1 MNYTLLRRL
10 AWAAGG
16 LALLLA
22 LVTLTRSPLV
32 WRDEAPFAAIAYS
45 LSQGGS
51 GTPTLLAE
59 DPRFPITTF
68 FYGPTFFYLG
78 ALLFKAFGL
87 SVFAFR
93 LLSLGGGVLLALAAV
108 SLVRVTGG
116 SWNWAAACWA
126 LVLLSPELGSTLT
139 SGRMDTLA
147 VAGELGGLALLL
159 KGLRAE
165 KGGLSWAFTVLAGLV
180 WAATVLTTPRTL
192 QFFVCLALA
201 APLWVRGGA
210 WRRFA
215 PRLALAGALTA
226 AALCVWLWSQGETPQ
241 SWLAYLGYIA
251 RYNKHNNVLG
261 GFWQLR
267 PTPLWALTPP
277 LCVVL
282 LAFWR
287 FRGGRFGA
295 ERNPGLAWAA
305 LALFGQG
312 ALTFITTIRPE
323 SYPLYW
329 GLPLLAATLAVMA
342 AGRQEVKRPL
352 ALALALAACLFGGL
366 RVVKLFEVAASWQA
380 RNPQL
385 LEDFARQHI
394 PPGSRVAGPIDLYFY
409 AVERAGST
417 YRFHEPLNDA
427 WFPFIESKLNPAYPL
442 AAQQRFPQHFLWWP
456 EGGKPLPR
464 SCRCAEADR
473 VATYTPPVTGRW
485 LPSLFRFGGGY
496 PKAGLYRIPPP

>member
-1 MNYTLLRRL
+1 M
-10 AWAAGG
+10 
-16 LALLLA
+16 LLLA
-22 LVTLTRSPLV
+22 LLTLTRSPLV
-32 WRDEAPFAAIAYS
+32 WRDETPFAALAYS

-51 GTPTLLAE
+51 GSPTILAE

-78 ALLFKAFGL
+78 AWFFKIFGF
-87 SVFAFR
+87 SVFVFR
-93 LLSLGGGVLLALAAV
+93 SLSLAGAVLLALGAV
-108 SLVRVTGG
+108 GLVRVLGG

-126 LVLLSPELGSTLT
+126 LVWLSPELGSTLT

-147 VAGELGGLALLL
+147 VAGELGGLVLLL
-159 KGLRAE
+159 HGLRAE
-165 KGGLSWAFTVLAGLV
+165 KRGASWAFTALAGLI

-192 QFFVCLALA
+192 QFFVCLALF
-201 APLWVRGGA
+201 APVWWRGGE
-210 WRRFA
+210 WRKFA
-215 PRLALAGALTA
+215 PRFALAGLLAGV
-226 AALCVWLWSQGETPQ
+226 ALCAWLWSQGETPQ
-241 SWLAYLGYIA
+241 SWLAYLGRIA
-251 RYNKHNNVLG
+251 GHNRNNNVLG

-277 LCVVL
+277 VCLAL
-282 LAFWR
+282 LMVWR
-287 FRGGRFGA
+287 SGGGRFSR
-295 ERNPGLAWAA
+295 ERNPAWRWVA

-312 ALTFITTIRPE
+312 VLTFVTTVRPE

-342 AGRQEVKRPL
+342 AGRPEVKRGLGL
-352 ALALALAACLFGGL
+352 ALVLAACLFGGL
-366 RVVKLFEVAASWQA
+366 RAAKLAEIAVSWPA

-394 PPGSRVAGPIDLYFY
+394 PPGSRVTGPMDQYFY

-417 YRFHEPLNDA
+417 YRFHEPLNDSY
-427 WFPFIESKLNPAYPL
+427 FLFLDDKLNPAYAQ

-464 SCRCAEADR
+464 SCRCTEADR
-473 VATYTPPVTGRW
+473 VATFTPPETGRW
-485 LPSLFRFGGGY
+485 LPGLFRFGGGY
-496 PKAGLYRIPPP
+496 PKAGLYRIAPPVP